1 MSSLSFAFCPHC
13 AARLENREID
23 GRSRLACSAACGYVN
38 WNNPTPV
45 VAGLVQLIDQDSQG
59 EIFVLAR
66 NAAWP
71 TGMFSL
77 ITGFLEQGEQP
88 EQAIAREAQEEL
100 GVHCPEVRFLGHFS
114 LPQFNQLIIAYHLRT
129 AGPLAPGAE
138 IAETRILSR
147 ETLAAYDFGQLELTT
162 HIVATALAKDA

>member
-1 MSSLSFAFCPHC
+1 MSSLSFSFCPHC

-23 GRSRLACSAACGYVN
+23 GRSRLACAACDYVN

-45 VAGLVQLIDQDSQG
+45 VAGLVQLIDQNSQG
-59 EIFVLAR
+59 EIYVLAR

-77 ITGFLEQGEQP
+77 ITGFLEAGEQP

-100 GVHCPEVRFLGHFS
+100 GVHCREARFLGHFA
-114 LPQFNQLIIAYHLRT
+114 LPRFNQLIIAYHLSAT
-129 AGPLAPGAE
+129 GPLAPGAE
-138 IAETRILSR
+138 IAETRLLGR
-147 ETLAAYDFGQLELTT
+147 EALAAYDFGQLELTT

>member
-1 MSSLSFAFCPHC
+1 MSSLSFTFCPHC

-23 GRSRLACSAACGYVN
+23 GRSRLACCSCDYVN

-45 VAGLVQLIDQDSQG
+45 VAGLVQLIEQDSQG
-59 EIFVLAR
+59 ETFVLAR
-66 NAAWP
+66 NADWP

-77 ITGFLEQGEQP
+77 ITGFLEQGEKP

-100 GVHCPEVRFLGHFS
+100 GVHCVEVCFLGHFS
-114 LPQFNQLIIAYHLRT
+114 LPRFNQLIIAYHLRT

-138 IAETRILSR
+138 IAETLLLSR
-147 ETLAAYDFGQLELTT
+147 EALAAYDFGQLELTT
-162 HIVATALAKDA
+162 HIVASALAKDA